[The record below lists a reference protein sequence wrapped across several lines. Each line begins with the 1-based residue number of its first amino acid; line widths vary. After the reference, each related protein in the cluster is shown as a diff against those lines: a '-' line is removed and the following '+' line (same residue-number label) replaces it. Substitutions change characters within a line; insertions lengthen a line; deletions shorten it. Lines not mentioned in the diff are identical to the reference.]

1 MPRVMQ
7 VPPDVRRLGLCAA
20 VILSIAGC
28 RSAPPP
34 DTAKVAAADPFVI
47 ISPDDVATVHAAD
60 LASGVFLTGSLEP
73 SEKVAVRAQSGGT
86 IQQFTLNAGAN
97 VTRGQLLAVIQAEA
111 LQSQVTSGE
120 VGVASAQSGI
130 AAAERTLAAAQQRVE
145 GAKMLNAAGA
155 LSRMD
160 LLSAQSQVD
169 GATGQV
175 AAAKAQA
182 AAAAAQLAQATA
194 ASHRTNVEAPISGV
208 VSERKVSEG
217 EAVGV
222 GQEVLTI
229 ANLDVLQ
236 LAGQIPVQQAALVRA
251 GQVVSFTLDAYAG
264 QTFTAKVGRVD
275 PVADPATRRVG
286 VWLDLPNPGRR
297 LISGQFVT
305 GRVITANVMQGLLI
319 PRTALRGEEKARYV
333 LLIEGGKVIRR
344 DLHVGLF
351 DDSASEVAVLD
362 GLKEGDRVIASPAL
376 DIQVDAKVREVT
388 PGAAA
393 PKKST

>member
-7 VPPDVRRLGLCAA
+7 VSQDVRRLGLCAA
-20 VILSIAGC
+20 VIVSISGC
-28 RSAPPP
+28 RAAPPP
-34 DTAKVAAADPFVI
+34 ETEKVAAADPVVI
-47 ISPDDVATVHAAD
+47 ISPDDVATVHSAD

-86 IQQFTLNAGAN
+86 IQQLTVNAGA
-97 VTRGQLLAVIQAEA
+97 VVMRGQRLAVIQAEA
-111 LQSQVTSGE
+111 LQSQVASGE

-160 LLSAQSQVD
+160 LLSAQAQVD

-182 AAAAAQLAQATA
+182 AAAAAQLAQATE

-251 GQVVSFTLDAYAG
+251 GQVVSFTLDAYTG

-305 GRVITANVMQGLLI
+305 GKVITANVMQGLLI

-333 LLIEGGKVIRR
+333 LLIENGKVVRR
-344 DLHVGLF
+344 DLRVGLF
-351 DDSASEVAVLD
+351 DDSASAVVVLD

-376 DIQVDAKVREVT
+376 DIQTDAKVREAT
-388 PGAAA
+388 PAAAA